1 MREQDV
7 CLELLLDWLADER
20 GRRFEIE
27 RTEEPAPGVLAAV
40 ATDGARRLAAEVH
53 PLLEPTRN
61 DAWASN
67 RERLEVQIASGL
79 PGGYALW
86 LPPGA
91 DLPAGGS
98 AEEELVRLVREVA
111 SALEPGQRADVPV
124 PVSIFIKKQQDE
136 GSLMSVSG
144 GLNRYWARLSERAR
158 GTYDLDSTR
167 LHRLPESAEHVE
179 RLCETVWERA
189 AAIESAGQWVEIET
203 IDAWTVQRLA
213 GAEGFAIIGRP
224 PEELADVGLAVRRNL
239 RRLLA
244 EATPRLHE
252 SGAEVK
258 ALVATGYYAHMEDE
272 GATTAMRGYD
282 PALYAGLDFV
292 CLVAD
297 GQVKALMEARV
308 ARA

>member
-40 ATDGARRLAAEVH
+40 ATDGPQRLAAEVH

-61 DAWASN
+61 DAWAAN

-98 AEEELVRLVREVA
+98 AEDELVRLVREIA
-111 SALEPGQRADVPV
+111 SNLEPGQRADVPV

-158 GTYDLDSTR
+158 GTYDVDSTR
-167 LHRLPESAEHVE
+167 LHRLPESAGHVE

-189 AAIESAGQWVEIET
+189 AAIESAGQWAEIET
-203 IDAWTVQRLA
+203 IDAWTLQRLA
-213 GAEGFAIIGRP
+213 GAEGFAVIGRP
-224 PEELADVGLAVRRNL
+224 PEELADMGLAVR
-239 RRLLA
+239 
-244 EATPRLHE
+244 
-252 SGAEVK
+252 
-258 ALVATGYYAHMEDE
+258 
-272 GATTAMRGYD
+272 
-282 PALYAGLDFV
+282 
-292 CLVAD
+292 
-297 GQVKALMEARV
+297 
-308 ARA
+308 

>member
-27 RTEEPAPGVLAAV
+27 RTDEAAPGVLAAV
-40 ATDGARRLAAEVH
+40 ATDGSRRLAAEVH

-61 DAWASN
+61 DAWAAN
-67 RERLEVQIASGL
+67 RERLEVQIASSL

-91 DLPAGGS
+91 DLPAGGG

-111 SALEPGQRADVPV
+111 PALEGQRADVPV

-144 GLNRYWARLSERAR
+144 GLHRYWARLSERAR
-158 GTYDLDSTR
+158 GTYDVDSTR
-167 LHRLPESAEHVE
+167 LHRLPESAEHVA

-213 GAEGFAIIGRP
+213 GAEGFAIVGRP

-252 SGAEVK
+252 S
-258 ALVATGYYAHMEDE
+258 
-272 GATTAMRGYD
+272 RG
-282 PALYAGLDFV
+282 
-292 CLVAD
+292 
-297 GQVKALMEARV
+297 
-308 ARA
+308 

>member
-40 ATDGARRLAAEVH
+40 PDESGRRLAAEVH
-53 PLLEPTRN
+53 PLLDPTRN

-98 AEEELVRLVREVA
+98 AEDELVQLVREIA

-124 PVSIFIKKQQDE
+124 SVSIYIKKQQDE

-189 AAIESAGQWVEIET
+189 AALSIAGQWVEIET

-308 ARA
+308 AQA

>member
-40 ATDGARRLAAEVH
+40 ATDGTQRLAAEVH

-98 AEEELVRLVREVA
+98 AEEELVRLVREIA
-111 SALEPGQRADVPV
+111 SNLEPGQRADVPV

-179 RLCETVWERA
+179 RLCETVWEQA
-189 AAIESAGQWVEIET
+189 AAIESVGQWAEIET

-297 GQVKALMEARV
+297 GLVKALMEARV

>member
-1 MREQDV
+1 VREQDV

-27 RTEEPAPGVLAAV
+27 RTEEPAPGLLAAV
-40 ATDGARRLAAEVH
+40 ATDGSRRLAAEVQ

-61 DAWASN
+61 DAWAAN
-67 RERLEVQIASGL
+67 RERLEGEIASGVT
-79 PGGYALW
+79 GGYALW

-98 AEEELVRLVREVA
+98 AEEELVRLVRDIA
-111 SALEPGQRADVPV
+111 SNLEPGQRADVPV

-167 LHRLPESAEHVE
+167 LHRLPESAEHGE

-213 GAEGFAIIGRP
+213 GAEGFAIVGRP

-244 EATPRLHE
+244 EATPRLLE

-297 GQVKALMEARV
+297 GLVKALMEARV

>member
-27 RTEEPAPGVLAAV
+27 RTEEPAPGVLAAI
-40 ATDGARRLAAEVH
+40 ATDGSRRLAAEVH

-98 AEEELVRLVREVA
+98 AEEELVRLVREIA
-111 SALEPGQRADVPV
+111 SNLEPGQRADVPV

-292 CLVAD
+292 CLTAD
-297 GQVKALMEARV
+297 GLVKALMEARV

>member
-1 MREQDV
+1 VREQDV

-79 PGGYALW
+79 TGGYALW

-98 AEEELVRLVREVA
+98 AEEELVRLVRDIA
-111 SALEPGQRADVPV
+111 SNLEPGQRADVPV

-167 LHRLPESAEHVE
+167 LHRLPEPAEHVE

-213 GAEGFAIIGRP
+213 GAEGFAIVGRP

-244 EATPRLHE
+244 EATPRLLE

-258 ALVATGYYAHMEDE
+258 ALVATGYYAHMDDE

-292 CLVAD
+292 CLAAD
-297 GQVKALMEARV
+297 GLVKPLMETRV

>member
-7 CLELLLDWLADER
+7 CLELLLDWLAGER
-20 GRRFEIE
+20 RRRFQIE

-40 ATDGARRLAAEVH
+40 ATDGEQRLAAEVH
-53 PLLEPTRN
+53 PLLAPTRN
-61 DAWASN
+61 DPWASN
-67 RERLEVQIASGL
+67 RERLESEIAAGL
-79 PGGYALW
+79 TGGYALW

-91 DLPAGGS
+91 DLPAGG
-98 AEEELVRLVREVA
+98 AEEAELVGLVRGVA
-111 SALEPGQRADVPV
+111 SKLEPGQRADVPLPATV
-124 PVSIFIKKQQDE
+124 YIKKQQDE
-136 GSLMSVSG
+136 GALMSVSG
-144 GLNRYWARLSERAR
+144 GLNRYWARLSEKAK
-158 GTYDLDSTR
+158 GTYDVDSTR
-167 LHRLPESAEHVE
+167 LHRLPEPAEHVE

-189 AAIESAGQWVEIET
+189 AAIESVGQWAEIESV
-203 IDAWTVQRLA
+203 DAWTLQRLA

-244 EATPRLHE
+244 EAAPRLHG

-258 ALVATGYYAHMEDE
+258 ALVAVGCYAHMEDE
-272 GATTAMRGYD
+272 GASTAMRGYD

-292 CLVAD
+292 CLAAD
-297 GQVKALMEARV
+297 GLVKALMESRV

>member
-7 CLELLLDWLADER
+7 CLELLLDWLAGER
-20 GRRFEIE
+20 ARRFEIE
-27 RTEEPAPGVLAAV
+27 RTEEPAPGVLAAA
-40 ATDGARRLAAEVH
+40 ATDGSRRLAAEVH

-67 RERLEVQIASGL
+67 RERLEGELASGL
-79 PGGYALW
+79 TGGYALW

-91 DLPAGGS
+91 DLPAGGGT
-98 AEEELVRLVREVA
+98 EDELLRLVREVA
-111 SALEPGQRADVPV
+111 TGLEPGQRADVPV
-124 PVSIFIKKQQDE
+124 PAPVYLKKQQDE

-167 LHRLPESAEHVE
+167 LHRLPESAAHVDG
-179 RLCETVWERA
+179 LCETVWERA
-189 AAIESAGQWVEIET
+189 AAIESAGEWVEIDT
-203 IDAWTVQRLA
+203 IDAWTVQRLP
-213 GAEGFAIIGRP
+213 GGEGFAIIGRP

-258 ALVATGYYAHMEDE
+258 ALVATGHYAHMEDE

-292 CLVAD
+292 CLAAD
-297 GQVKALMEARV
+297 GLVKPLMEARV
-308 ARA
+308 AGA

>member
-7 CLELLLDWLADER
+7 CLELLLDWLAGER

-27 RTEEPAPGVLAAV
+27 GTEEPAPGVLAAV
-40 ATDGARRLAAEVH
+40 ATDGSQRLAAEVR

-61 DAWASN
+61 DPWSAN
-67 RERLEVQIASGL
+67 RERLEVQIASEL
-79 PGGYALW
+79 AGGYALW

-91 DLPAGGS
+91 DLPAGGG
-98 AEEELVRLVREVA
+98 AEDELVRLIRETA
-111 SALEPGQRADVPV
+111 SKLEPGQRADVPV
-124 PVSIFIKKQQDE
+124 PATVYIKKQQDE

-144 GLNRYWARLSERAR
+144 GLNRYWARLSERAH
-158 GTYDLDSTR
+158 GTYDVDSTR
-167 LHRLPESAEHVE
+167 LHRLPESAEHLE

-213 GAEGFAIIGRP
+213 GVEGFAIIGRP
-224 PEELADVGLAVRRNL
+224 PEELGDIGLAVRRNL

-244 EATPRLHE
+244 EATPRLHG
-252 SGAEVK
+252 SGVEIK

-292 CLVAD
+292 CLAAD
-297 GQVKALMEARV
+297 GVVKPLMEARV
-308 ARA
+308 AGA

>member
-1 MREQDV
+1 MREPHV

-27 RTEEPAPGVLAAV
+27 RTEEPAPGVIAAV

-61 DAWASN
+61 DAWAAN

-98 AEEELVRLVREVA
+98 VEEELVRLIREIA
-111 SALEPGQRADVPV
+111 SNLEPGQRAEVPV

-167 LHRLPESAEHVE
+167 IHRLPEPAEHVE

-189 AAIESAGQWVEIET
+189 AAIESAGQWAEIET

-213 GAEGFAIIGRP
+213 GAEGFAIVGRP

-244 EATPRLHE
+244 EATPLLHE

-292 CLVAD
+292 CLAAD
-297 GQVKALMEARV
+297 GLVKPLMEARV

>member
-27 RTEEPAPGVLAAV
+27 RTGEPAPGVLAAV
-40 ATDGARRLAAEVH
+40 ATDGSQRLAAEVH
-53 PLLEPTRN
+53 PLLEPTPN
-61 DAWASN
+61 DAWTSN
-67 RERLEVQIASGL
+67 RERLEGQIAPGL
-79 PGGYALW
+79 TGGYALW

-91 DLPAGGS
+91 DLPAGGG
-98 AEEELVRLVREVA
+98 AEDELMRLVREVA
-111 SALEPGQRADVPV
+111 SGLEPGQRADVPV
-124 PVSIFIKKQQDE
+124 PATVYLKKQQDE

-189 AAIESAGQWVEIET
+189 AAIESAGEWVAIET

-292 CLVAD
+292 CLAAD
-297 GQVKALMEARV
+297 GLVKALMESRV
-308 ARA
+308 AGA

>member
-98 AEEELVRLVREVA
+98 AEEELVRLVREIA
-111 SALEPGQRADVPV
+111 SNLEPGQRADVPV

-189 AAIESAGQWVEIET
+189 AAIEDAGQWVEIET

-292 CLVAD
+292 CLAAD
-297 GQVKALMEARV
+297 GLVKPLMEARV
-308 ARA
+308 AGA

>member
-27 RTEEPAPGVLAAV
+27 RTEEPAPGVLAAI
-40 ATDGARRLAAEVH
+40 ATDGAQRLAAEVH
-53 PLLEPTRN
+53 PLLAPTRN

-67 RERLEVQIASGL
+67 RERLEGEIAAGL
-79 PGGYALW
+79 TGGYALW

-91 DLPAGGS
+91 DLPAGGEVE
-98 AEEELVRLVREVA
+98 AELLRLVREVA
-111 SALEPGQRADVPV
+111 SKLEPGQRADVPAPTTV
-124 PVSIFIKKQQDE
+124 YIKKQQDE
-136 GSLMSVSG
+136 GALMSVSG
-144 GLNRYWARLSERAR
+144 GLNRYWARLSEKAR
-158 GTYDLDSTR
+158 GTYDVDSTR
-167 LHRLPESAEHVE
+167 LHRLPESPEHVE

-189 AAIESAGQWVEIET
+189 AAIESVGQWAEIET

-224 PEELADVGLAVRRNL
+224 PEELTDVGLAVRRNL

-258 ALVATGYYAHMEDE
+258 ALVATGYYAHMDDE

-292 CLVAD
+292 CLAAD
-297 GQVKALMEARV
+297 GLVKPLMEARV
-308 ARA
+308 AGA

>member
-7 CLELLLDWLADER
+7 CLELLLDWQADER

-27 RTEEPAPGVLAAV
+27 RTQEPAPGVLAAV
-40 ATDGARRLAAEVH
+40 ATDGSQRLAAEVQ
-53 PLLEPTRN
+53 PLLAPTRN
-61 DAWASN
+61 DAWTSN
-67 RERLEVQIASGL
+67 RERLETEIASGVA
-79 PGGYALW
+79 GGYALW

-98 AEEELVRLVREVA
+98 AEDELLRLVREVA
-111 SALEPGQRADVPV
+111 SKLEPGQRADVPL
-124 PVSIFIKKQQDE
+124 PATIYIKKQQDE
-136 GSLMSVSG
+136 GALMSVSG
-144 GLNRYWARLSERAR
+144 GLNRYWARLSEKAR
-158 GTYDLDSTR
+158 GSYDVDSTR
-167 LHRLPESAEHVE
+167 IHRLPDSVEHVE
-179 RLCETVWERA
+179 RLCETIWERA
-189 AAIESAGQWVEIET
+189 AAIEGVGEWVEIET
-203 IDAWTVQRLA
+203 IDAWTVQGLA

-244 EATPRLHE
+244 EATPRLQA

-258 ALVATGYYAHMEDE
+258 ALVATGCYAHMEDE

-292 CLVAD
+292 CLAAD
-297 GQVKALMEARV
+297 GLVKPLMEARG

>member
-1 MREQDV
+1 VREQDV
-7 CLELLLDWLADER
+7 CLELLLDWLAGER

-27 RTEEPAPGVLAAV
+27 RTDEPAPGVLAAV
-40 ATDGARRLAAEVH
+40 ATDGSQRLAAEVH

-67 RERLEVQIASGL
+67 RERLETEIASGL
-79 PGGYALW
+79 TGGYALW

-91 DLPAGGS
+91 DLPAGG
-98 AEEELVRLVREVA
+98 AEEDELVRLVREVA
-111 SALEPGQRADVPV
+111 SGSEPGQRADVPLPATV
-124 PVSIFIKKQQDE
+124 YVKKQQDE
-136 GSLMSVSG
+136 GALMSVSG

-158 GTYDLDSTR
+158 GSYDVDSTR
-167 LHRLPESAEHVE
+167 IHRLPEPAEHVE
-179 RLCETVWERA
+179 RLCETIWERA
-189 AAIESAGQWVEIET
+189 AAIERVGEWVEIET
-203 IDAWTVQRLA
+203 IDAWTLQRLA

-224 PEELADVGLAVRRNL
+224 PEELTDVGLAVRRNL

-258 ALVATGYYAHMEDE
+258 ALVATGYYSHMEDE

-282 PALYAGLDFV
+282 PALYAGLGFV
-292 CLVAD
+292 CLAAD
-297 GQVKALMEARV
+297 GLVKPLMEARV
-308 ARA
+308 AT

>member
-1 MREQDV
+1 VREQDV

-27 RTEEPAPGVLAAV
+27 RTEEPAPGALAAV
-40 ATDGARRLAAEVH
+40 ATDGSRRLTVEVH

-67 RERLEVQIASGL
+67 RERLEGEIASGL
-79 PGGYALW
+79 TGGYALW

-91 DLPAGGS
+91 DLPVGGAEADELAG
-98 AEEELVRLVREVA
+98 LVREIA
-111 SALEPGQRADVPV
+111 SALEPGQRADVPL
-124 PVSIFIKKQQDE
+124 PATIYIKKQQDD
-136 GSLMSVSG
+136 GALMSVSG
-144 GLNRYWARLSERAR
+144 GLNRHWARLSERAR
-158 GTYDLDSTR
+158 GSYDVDSTR
-167 LHRLPESAEHVE
+167 IHRLPDSAEHVE
-179 RLCETVWERA
+179 RLCETIWERA
-189 AAIESAGQWVEIET
+189 AAIESVGQWVEVAT

-224 PEELADVGLAVRRNL
+224 PEEMADIGLAVRRNL

-244 EATPRLHE
+244 EAAPRLHE

-292 CLVAD
+292 CLAAD
-297 GQVKALMEARV
+297 GLVKPLMEARV

>member
-27 RTEEPAPGVLAAV
+27 RKEEPAPGVLAAV
-40 ATDGARRLAAEVH
+40 ATDDSRRLAVEVH

-61 DAWASN
+61 DPWASN
-67 RERLEVQIASGL
+67 DERLQTEIASGL
-79 PGGYALW
+79 AGGYALW

-98 AEEELVRLVREVA
+98 AEDELMRLAREIA
-111 SALEPGQRADVPV
+111 SNLEPGQRADVPV

-167 LHRLPESAEHVE
+167 LHRLPESVPHVE

-189 AAIESAGQWVEIET
+189 AAIESVGQWVQIET

-258 ALVATGYYAHMEDE
+258 ALVATGYYAHMDDE

-292 CLVAD
+292 CLAAD
-297 GQVKALMEARV
+297 GLVKALMESRV
-308 ARA
+308 VRA

>member
-7 CLELLLDWLADER
+7 CLELLLDGLAGER

-27 RTEEPAPGVLAAV
+27 RTEEPSPGVLAAV
-40 ATDGARRLAAEVH
+40 ATDGSRRLAAEVR

-67 RERLEVQIASGL
+67 RERLESEFASGL
-79 PGGYALW
+79 GGGYALW

-91 DLPAGGS
+91 DLPAGGT
-98 AEEELVRLVREVA
+98 EEDELARLVREVA
-111 SALEPGQRADVPV
+111 SALEPGQRTDVPV
-124 PVSIFIKKQQDE
+124 PATVYIKKQQDD
-136 GSLMSVSG
+136 GALMSVSG
-144 GLNRYWARLSERAR
+144 GLNRYWARLSERAK
-158 GTYDLDSTR
+158 GSYDVDSTR
-167 LHRLPESAEHVE
+167 IHRLPEPAEHVE

-189 AAIESAGQWVEIET
+189 AAIERVGQWVEIET
-203 IDAWTVQRLA
+203 IDAWTLQRLA

-244 EATPRLHE
+244 DATPRLHA

-258 ALVATGYYAHMEDE
+258 ALVAIGCYAHMEDE

-292 CLVAD
+292 CLAAD
-297 GQVKALMEARV
+297 GLVKALMESRLAG
-308 ARA
+308 A

>member
-27 RTEEPAPGVLAAV
+27 RTEEPAPGVLAAI
-40 ATDGARRLAAEVH
+40 ATDGAQRLAAEVH
-53 PLLEPTRN
+53 PLLAPTRN

-67 RERLEVQIASGL
+67 RERLEGEIAAGL
-79 PGGYALW
+79 TGGYALW

-91 DLPAGGS
+91 DLPAGGAVE
-98 AEEELVRLVREVA
+98 AELLRLVREVA
-111 SALEPGQRADVPV
+111 SKLEPGQRADVPAPTTV
-124 PVSIFIKKQQDE
+124 YIKKQQDE
-136 GSLMSVSG
+136 GALMSVSG
-144 GLNRYWARLSERAR
+144 GLNRYWARLSEKAR
-158 GTYDLDSTR
+158 GTYDVDSTR
-167 LHRLPESAEHVE
+167 LHRLPESPEHVE

-189 AAIESAGQWVEIET
+189 AAIESVGQWAEIET
-203 IDAWTVQRLA
+203 VDAWTLQRLA

-244 EATPRLHE
+244 EAAPRLHG
-252 SGAEVK
+252 SGTDVK
-258 ALVATGYYAHMEDE
+258 ALVSIGCYAHMEDE

-292 CLVAD
+292 CLAAD
-297 GQVKALMEARV
+297 GLVKALMESRV